1 MGLTSQFGMYG
12 KFDIS
17 TVLDLGTDA
26 FAGRADWTIDLANGA
41 GANQANLVFADT
53 RNIAASAT
61 DSLDLAGGGLLDPQ
75 RNTLVFARIK
85 GLWVRAKS
93 TNNAANNVVITRP
106 AANGVPLF
114 TAAGDSLALRAGEI
128 FTWTS
133 PTAAGVVVTAATG
146 DLIDFVNSAGTNT
159 VDYDVVILG
168 AAT

>member
-1 MGLTSQFGMYG
+1 M
-12 KFDIS
+12 
-17 TVLDLGTDA
+17 GTDV
-26 FAGRADWTIDLANGA
+26 FAGRAEWDISLADGA
-41 GANQANLVFADT
+41 GAGQANLVFMDR

-61 DSLDLAGGGLLDPQ
+61 DSLDLNGGGLLDPQ

-85 GLWVRAKS
+85 GLWVRAVS
-93 TNNAANNVVITRP
+93 TNNAANNVVVTRP

-114 TAAGDSLALRAGEI
+114 TAAGDSLALRPGEI

>member
-1 MGLTSQFGMYG
+1 MTLTSQFVVRGS
-12 KFDIS
+12 FDQV
-17 TVLDLGTDA
+17 TALDMGSDTFPGR
-26 FAGRADWTIDLANGA
+26 FAVDIALANGA
-41 GANQANLVFADT
+41 GASAANLVFADRRT
-53 RNIAASAT
+53 IAASAT

-75 RNTLVFARIK
+75 RNVLVFARIK
-85 GLWVRAKS
+85 ALWVRALS
-93 TNNAANNVVITRP
+93 TNNAANNVVVTRP

-114 TAAGDSLALRAGEI
+114 TAAGDSLALRAGEV

-159 VDYDVVILG
+159 VDYEVVILG